1 MNISPEFYK
10 GERVSEEELEEMMKE
25 ADSINLF
32 GKKAVGVAIK
42 KGFLTEKSIIKVCGI
57 EHAVILK
64 V

>member
-1 MNISPEFYK
+1 MNESK
-10 GERVSEEELEEMMKE
+10 LGEIMKE

-32 GKKAVGVAIK
+32 GKKATGVAVK
-42 KGFLTEKSIIKVCGI
+42 KGFLTEKNIIRVCGI